1 MVVQIM
7 KSYFCLPSFI
17 VSSLKNE
24 ILAHNFVFP
33 FSIFVLIRILI
44 YPNLCSLVWK
54 LISKLH
60 CSIFQN
66 HKWIYIIMCN
76 IYLNIQHIYLYMP
89 NILLS
94 FLFFPIDQWKN
105 KVIWENFKM
114 NDAKLTCNCALYFW
128 KQTYIMKHLAT
139 WDTFL
144 KICKYTVT
152 LQRFFHYFNPLVRFR
167 SGCFQ
172 VRHSPYCHWSVHFLF
187 LLHRSGD
194 LRPISQAAT

>member
-24 ILAHNFVFP
+24 ILTHNFVFP

-44 YPNLCSLVWK
+44 YPNLCFLVWK

-66 HKWIYIIMCN
+66 HKWIYIIMRN

-128 KQTYIMKHLAT
+128 KQTYIMKHL
-139 WDTFL
+139 DTFL

-172 VRHSPYCHWSVHFLF
+172 VRHSPYCYWSVHFLF

>member
-24 ILAHNFVFP
+24 ILTHNFVFP

-94 FLFFPIDQWKN
+94 FLFSQLTNEKN
-105 KVIWENFKM
+105 KVICENFKM
-114 NDAKLTCNCALYFW
+114 NDANLHVTVLYISESRPTLW
-128 KQTYIMKHLAT
+128 N
-139 WDTFL
+139 
-144 KICKYTVT
+144 T
-152 LQRFFHYFNPLVRFR
+152 LQLEI
-167 SGCFQ
+167 
-172 VRHSPYCHWSVHFLF
+172 LF
-187 LLHRSGD
+187 
-194 LRPISQAAT
+194 

>member
-1 MVVQIM
+1 MSWMSVSIINLDVLNYGCSDHEIILL
-7 KSYFCLPSFI
+7 FTSFI

-24 ILAHNFVFP
+24 ILTHNFVFP

-44 YPNLCSLVWK
+44 YPNLYYLVWK
-54 LISKLH
+54 LFSKLH

-66 HKWIYIIMCN
+66 HKWIYIIMRN

-114 NDAKLTCNCALYFW
+114 NDANL
-128 KQTYIMKHLAT
+128 HV
-139 WDTFL
+139 
-144 KICKYTVT
+144 TVLNISESRPTLWNT
-152 LQRFFHYFNPLVRFR
+152 LQLEIPF
-167 SGCFQ
+167 
-172 VRHSPYCHWSVHFLF
+172 
-187 LLHRSGD
+187 
-194 LRPISQAAT
+194 

>member
-1 MVVQIM
+1 MSWMSVSIINLDVLNYGCSDHEIILL
-7 KSYFCLPSFI
+7 FTSFI

-24 ILAHNFVFP
+24 ILTHNFVFP

-94 FLFFPIDQWKN
+94 FLFSQLTNEKN
-105 KVIWENFKM
+105 KVICENFKM
-114 NDAKLTCNCALYFW
+114 NDANLHVTVLYISESRPTLW
-128 KQTYIMKHLAT
+128 N
-139 WDTFL
+139 
-144 KICKYTVT
+144 T
-152 LQRFFHYFNPLVRFR
+152 LQLEI
-167 SGCFQ
+167 
-172 VRHSPYCHWSVHFLF
+172 LF
-187 LLHRSGD
+187 
-194 LRPISQAAT
+194 